1 MKRKLYLIVVLLLVF
16 ILTSLA
22 VADDGA
28 MLRRNISRT
37 PDTET
42 EEAGLSMMPFYV
54 PAQAADGTLT
64 PVEYYDAD
72 GNLVETRDEAKP
84 LIAVYIDGM
93 EEEPE
98 LAPDGLP
105 MPRAPMGGVGFGHR
119 NAFGAI
125 SLDDGT
131 TWKETDL
138 SRSADLSS
146 FTLANGEPYPGDVH
160 YMEHVTVDNR
170 VLAVWLSKYC
180 SGGLPAYTWVDPVTG
195 EPLYPDYF
203 EVAGSQGSVDYTLQG
218 FPEIGEIPYSCVWT
232 ARGTLELQD
241 DGTYDMLWRKAERL
255 TSGRR
260 DANVAA
266 VDGVSGAGFIIVWQ
280 EDPEGLRPGQ
290 GLGPGE
296 GWSGAIVNQKTDM
309 WYSYISWDDFDNYV
323 VDPEDPEALPKVEIP
338 MSMPLRLT
346 DNNMCKGTPQYDDDG
361 ELLNAYCYM
370 DFETNQIS
378 LPPGTA
384 DLCTEVVQWT
394 NPGGTT
400 LSVCQTEDG
409 RVLTGRTGASRTRL
423 SMQPYT
429 TTVGTTS
436 AWVIMA
442 YEETKALG
450 EGAGDVEPIDIGKD
464 IWYHSFDMFNPDIGA
479 QGSMLDQPAVD
490 RETGV
495 FYPLQLDEW
504 GYEFYET
511 EIARRFALMAQPAS
525 KVGESGTALL
535 AIFKQGIIN
544 QGGPADIMVRRFVL
558 PDDFDPTVDNPYAFA
573 NMICDNWAYADG
585 ANPNYVNG
593 LCLDPAINVSAIN
606 IEMCDNGASGQAC
619 ADLFPWD
626 GGEEYPK
633 VIEWSQNVDNFDDQS
648 WENPYDVAKGH
659 RGFMDGDFVMMMYAW
674 APNWKANTVGND
686 HYNLYIRRSF
696 DGGLTW
702 TTTPA
707 DLGGDGTETCENYG
721 QGNEVTPV
729 CTFYGAGEFEQA
741 RNVSQL
747 IGNKITILDPRY
759 SPSGGPRKVEI
770 LTNGS
775 YLYPDDQRDPSRYF
789 IVYETGD
796 NTTVAEGEAVP
807 LDLFY
812 SRATNWGDDYF
823 LVEWYNS
830 NTGETEWRW
839 DWLENK
845 ADDLSGEAAVWANPG
860 GTFMYADWNQW
871 QEPEPEVIEN
881 ADVWFRRVWFNDE
894 IDLMPRAIVLWR
906 SHPAASPSFG
916 DLRFV
921 GSGQDYDQ
929 LGAGIVAYRWTSSLD
944 GLLSTEKDFTIPA
957 SSLSLGLHMISLT
970 VQDNEGNWSSPAT
983 IPFLMADPLYQ
994 SWLPASYRGQ

>member
-22 VADDGA
+22 VADDG
-28 MLRRNISRT
+28 MMFRRNISRT

-42 EEAGLSMMPFYV
+42 EEAGISMMPFYV
-54 PAQAADGTLT
+54 PAQAADGTIL
-64 PVEYYDAD
+64 PIEYYDVD
-72 GNLVETRDEAKP
+72 GNLVETRDDAKP
-84 LIAVYIDGM
+84 LVAVYIDGI
-93 EEEPE
+93 EEPNV
-98 LAPDGLP
+98 AVPNGG
-105 MPRAPMGGVGFGHR
+105 MYAPMSGASFGER
-119 NAFGAI
+119 DAFAAI
-125 SLDDGT
+125 SLDDGA

-160 YMEHVTVDNR
+160 YMEHVTVDNM

-180 SGGLPAYTWVDPVTG
+180 DGGMPAYTWVDPVTG
-195 EPLYPDYF
+195 EPVYEDIF
-203 EVAGSQGSVDYTLQG
+203 AVAGSQGSVDYTLQG
-218 FPEIGEIPYSCVWT
+218 YPEVGEIPYSCVWT

-266 VDGVSGAGFIIVWQ
+266 VDGVSGAGFVIVWQ

-361 ELLNAYCYM
+361 ELLNPYCYT
-370 DFETNQIS
+370 DFATGEIS

-384 DLCTEVVQWT
+384 DLCAEAVQWT

-400 LSVCQTEDG
+400 LSICQTEDG

-423 SMQPYT
+423 SLQPYT
-429 TTVGTTS
+429 RTDGTTS
-436 AWVIMA
+436 AWVVMA

-450 EGAGDVEPIDIGKD
+450 EGVIIEDPIDIGKN
-464 IWYHSFDMFNPDIGA
+464 IRYHTFDMFNPDIGS
-479 QGSMLDQPAVD
+479 QGNMLNQPAVD
-490 RETGV
+490 RETGA
-495 FYPLQLDEW
+495 FFPLQIDEW

-511 EIARRFALMAQPAS
+511 EIARRFSVIAQPAAAAD
-525 KVGESGTALL
+525 ESGTVLV

-544 QGGPADIMVRRFVL
+544 QGGPADILVRRFVL
-558 PDDFDPTVDNPYAFA
+558 PEDFDPTVDNPYFFQ
-573 NMICDNWAYADG
+573 NMVCDNWVYTDG
-585 ANPNYVNG
+585 SNPNYVAG
-593 LCLDPAINVSAIN
+593 LCLDPPLNVSATN
-606 IEMCDNGASGQAC
+606 IEMCDNGTNGEAC

-626 GGEEYPK
+626 GGDVYPK
-633 VIEWSQNVDNFDDQS
+633 VVEWSQDVDNLDDQP

-659 RGFMDGDFVMMMYAW
+659 RGFIDGDFVMLMYAW
-674 APNWKANTVGND
+674 SPNWKANSVGND

-696 DGGLTW
+696 DGGQTW

-707 DLGGDGTETCENYG
+707 DLGGVGTETCENYG
-721 QGNEVTPV
+721 QGNDVTQV
-729 CTFYGAGEFEQA
+729 CTTYGPGEFEQA

-747 IGNKITILDPRY
+747 VGNRITILDPRY
-759 SPSGGPRKVEI
+759 TPTGGPRKVEI

-775 YLYPDDQRDPSRYF
+775 YLYPDDERDPSRYF

-823 LVEWYNS
+823 GLEWYNS

-845 ADDLSGEAAVWANPG
+845 ADDLSGEAALWANPG

-906 SHPAASPSFG
+906 SHAAASPSFG

-944 GLLSTEKDFTIPA
+944 GLLSTEKNFTIPA
-957 SSLSLGLHMISLT
+957 SSLSLGLHMISFT
-970 VQDNEGNWSSPAT
+970 VQDNEGNWSPPMT
-983 IPFLMADPLYQ
+983 ISFLMADPLYQ
-994 SWLPASYRGQ
+994 SWLPVICQTQ